1 MRHQVYDVHARAQIM
16 NDTQNQEIRLPST
29 EGRQLDPLG
38 IPAATDGE
46 IVHAGNLNGRFKLL
60 QNAKVMMVDDEP
72 ITSEM
77 LQSFLKDAGYRNFLL
92 TSDPSEALEL
102 LVNQRPDVLLLDL
115 MMPKVNG
122 FDILRAMRADAKL
135 RHIPVIVLTS
145 SSDAE
150 NKLQALELGATD
162 FLAKPVDSSELALR
176 LRNTLAAKAY
186 QDQLAYYDS
195 LTGLPNRQMLAD
207 RLDWAFRQAERY
219 GRTGAL
225 LHLNIDR
232 FKQVN
237 EALGPA
243 MGDEVLR
250 IVASRLGQVVR
261 ASDTLGRTGE
271 ELMHNSLPRLAGDE
285 FTVLLVEME
294 KIESAINVAQRL
306 LDSMKEPLHVG
317 GHDLF
322 VTLSIGI
329 AVFPTDGANRD
340 VLQKNAAAALES
352 VKKKGGNSYHFY
364 SNSLNERSLQF
375 LNLQN
380 DLRKAIERGE
390 FRLYFQP
397 KLEVSSERI
406 VGAEALIRWEH
417 PKRGMVWPGEFIPM
431 AEQTGLIVPIG
442 TWVFHESC
450 RQIKRWQAA
459 GLEIGNLS
467 VNVSGRQFHEEDFL
481 DVLQNILGEVGIDPK
496 LIKIELTESMLMEN
510 ASRSI
515 SMLQQIKGMGLQL
528 SIDDFGTGYSSLSY
542 LQKFPIDELKID
554 YSFMKGINT
563 ENSHDSTAI
572 VGAIIALAHSLGLKV
587 VAEGV
592 ESDHQLAY
600 LQARGCEEC
609 QGFIFSKPLPA
620 DKFAGLLADRTR
632 KFRGL
637 G

>member
-1 MRHQVYDVHARAQIM
+1 MGLRHQVYDVHARAQIM

-237 EALGPA
+237 
-243 MGDEVLR
+243 
-250 IVASRLGQVVR
+250 
-261 ASDTLGRTGE
+261 
-271 ELMHNSLPRLAGDE
+271 
-285 FTVLLVEME
+285 
-294 KIESAINVAQRL
+294 
-306 LDSMKEPLHVG
+306 
-317 GHDLF
+317 
-322 VTLSIGI
+322 
-329 AVFPTDGANRD
+329 
-340 VLQKNAAAALES
+340 
-352 VKKKGGNSYHFY
+352 
-364 SNSLNERSLQF
+364 
-375 LNLQN
+375 
-380 DLRKAIERGE
+380 
-390 FRLYFQP
+390 
-397 KLEVSSERI
+397 
-406 VGAEALIRWEH
+406 
-417 PKRGMVWPGEFIPM
+417 
-431 AEQTGLIVPIG
+431 
-442 TWVFHESC
+442 
-450 RQIKRWQAA
+450 
-459 GLEIGNLS
+459 
-467 VNVSGRQFHEEDFL
+467 
-481 DVLQNILGEVGIDPK
+481 
-496 LIKIELTESMLMEN
+496 
-510 ASRSI
+510 
-515 SMLQQIKGMGLQL
+515 
-528 SIDDFGTGYSSLSY
+528 
-542 LQKFPIDELKID
+542 
-554 YSFMKGINT
+554 
-563 ENSHDSTAI
+563 
-572 VGAIIALAHSLGLKV
+572 
-587 VAEGV
+587 
-592 ESDHQLAY
+592 
-600 LQARGCEEC
+600 
-609 QGFIFSKPLPA
+609 
-620 DKFAGLLADRTR
+620 
-632 KFRGL
+632 
-637 G
+637 

>member
-1 MRHQVYDVHARAQIM
+1 MTDAQK
-16 NDTQNQEIRLPST
+16 QEIRPLST
-29 EGRQLDPLG
+29 EGEQLVPLMAS
-38 IPAATDGE
+38 AATDRGML
-46 IVHAGNLNGRFKLL
+46 HAGDLDGRFKPL
-60 QNAKVMMVDDEP
+60 QSAKVMMVDDEP
-72 ITSEM
+72 ITSDI
-77 LQSFLKDAGYRNFLL
+77 LQAFLEDAGYRNFLL
-92 TSDPSEALEL
+92 TSDPSKVLDL
-102 LVNQRPDVLLLDL
+102 LIEHRPNVLLLDL

-122 FDILRAMRADAKL
+122 FDILKAMRADSRL
-135 RHIPVIVLTS
+135 CFIPVIVLTS

-150 NKLQALELGATD
+150 TKLKALELGATD

-186 QDQLAYYDS
+186 QDQLAYSDS

-207 RLDWAFRQAERY
+207 HIDWALRQAERY

-225 LHLNIDR
+225 LHLNVDR

-250 IVASRLGQVVR
+250 IIAGRLGQVVR
-261 ASDTLGRTGE
+261 TSDTFGRTGE
-271 ELMHNSLPRLAGDE
+271 ELTHNSLSRLAGDE

-306 LDSMKEPLHVG
+306 LDSMKEPLRVG
-317 GHDLF
+317 GYDLF

-329 AVFPTDGANRD
+329 AVFPADGANRD
-340 VLQKNAAAALES
+340 ALQKNAAAALES
-352 VKKKGGNSYHFY
+352 VKKKGGNSYQFY

-397 KLEVSSERI
+397 KLDVSSERI

-467 VNVSGRQFHEEDFL
+467 VNVSGRQFHEENFL
-481 DVLQNILGEVGIDPK
+481 DVFQNILGETGIDPK
-496 LIKIELTESMLMEN
+496 LIKIELTESMLMED
-510 ASRSI
+510 ASRSVNV
-515 SMLQQIKGMGLQL
+515 LQQIKRMGLQL

-554 YSFMKGINT
+554 YSFMKGINA
-563 ENSHDSTAI
+563 ENSQDSTAI

-592 ESDHQLAY
+592 ESDHQLVY
-600 LQARGCEEC
+600 LQERGCEEC
-609 QGFIFSKPLPA
+609 QGFMFSKPLPA
-620 DKFAGLLADRTR
+620 DKFASLLVDRTR